1 MGKRTREKKSVKGLV
16 LSFIINLSV
25 FILWTLLWGYLHDA
39 KPSSLLRNLLLDV
52 FGAFAIAFSFWA
64 SAYKGELSWWN
75 QDHEVRYSFIVV
87 FCAVSLFGMP
97 YIPFLAAPVAMTAV
111 VMTIFSGGFCGLVS
125 YLFMVMQYIL
135 LSGLK
140 TEQVV
145 VLAFSGLLGIVLFK
159 SLDKEFRYVGILFA
173 YMVSDLVC
181 CSVYYVMT
189 APRADLGDSV
199 MYVGIRLFSELVIIL
214 ILLKMTG
221 KYCIYRD
228 EDFYKR
234 INTPDYKLLV
244 QLKNVSKETYIHAV
258 HTAYLSEKIS
268 QKIEVNT
275 ALAKAG
281 AYYHKIGILE
291 GDNTTEN
298 TLKVG
303 RDNKFPKPLLKLLE
317 EYGDGKSTQISKE
330 AAVVQL
336 SETVVTYI
344 SDAFLKDK
352 NAVLDYEKII
362 DDIILKKMDSRDWN
376 KCVLTMG
383 ELCKI
388 REGLA
393 EVKLYYDFLR

>member
-1 MGKRTREKKSVKGLV
+1 MGKRAREKRSVKGLII
-16 LSFIINLSV
+16 SFIINLSV
-25 FILWTLLWGYLHDA
+25 FIFWTLLWGYLHDT
-39 KPSSLLRNLLLDV
+39 KLPGLLRNLLLNV
-52 FGAFAIAFSFWA
+52 LGAFAIAFSFWA
-64 SAYKGELSWWN
+64 SSYKGELSWWN
-75 QDHEVRYSFIVV
+75 KDHEVRYSMIIV
-87 FCAVSLFGMP
+87 FCAAALFGMP

-135 LSGLK
+135 LNGLK
-140 TEQVV
+140 TEQVM
-145 VLAFSGLLGIVLFK
+145 VLVFSGLLGIVLFK
-159 SLDKEFRYVGILFA
+159 SLDREFRYVGVLFA
-173 YMVSDLVC
+173 YLISDLVC

-189 APRADLGDSV
+189 APRAELGDSV
-199 MYVGIRLFSELVIIL
+199 VYVGIRLFSELVLIL
-214 ILLKMTG
+214 ILLKVTG

-244 QLKNVSKETYIHAV
+244 RLKSVSKETYMNAV

-268 QKIEVNT
+268 QKIAIDT

-291 GDNTTEN
+291 GKDTVEN
-298 TLKVG
+298 TLKIC
-303 RDNKFPKPLLKLLE
+303 RDNKFPGPLMKLLE
-317 EYGDGKSTQISKE
+317 EYGDRKSAQISKE

-336 SETVVTYI
+336 SDTVISYI
-344 SDAFLKDK
+344 SRMFENDK
-352 NAVLDYEKII
+352 NAMPDYEKII
-362 DDIILKKMDSRDWN
+362 DDIIYEKMNSKDWN
-376 KCVLTMG
+376 RCVLTMG